1 MWGVGTPRRAQRL
14 VGRAGLQGAP
24 LMVPYF
30 HLNTSKTQE
39 DLEVQVTL
47 VENLRRY
54 VGEQVPPEVH
64 SQTWE
69 SERQELLETMQVRK
83 CRVHVWGVGVGRE
96 AGILGEGWPLGRA
109 ASPEG
114 ANRPLS
120 CWQHLQ
126 EDRAGLHTTAGLLE
140 VRVQSLTHI
149 LSLQEQELAR
159 KVGRASLC
167 GRGRGGGGLSFPELA
182 AAPAAWAALRETE
195 VAASFLCSPRSP
207 HCPPPLPRRFRLQI
221 PWSLS
226 SPGSASPCC
235 SAGGR
240 RCLP

>member
-1 MWGVGTPRRAQRL
+1 M
-14 VGRAGLQGAP
+14 GRAGLQGAP

-30 HLNTSKTQE
+30 HLNTSQTQE

-83 CRVHVWGVGVGRE
+83 CRVHVWGVRAGRE
-96 AGILGEGWPLGRA
+96 AGIPGEGWPLGRA
-109 ASPEG
+109 ASYEG

-159 KVGRASLC
+159 KVGRASLW
-167 GRGRGGGGLSFPELA
+167 GGAGGLEGFPSLNLLRLLLPGQHREKPKWLPPSS
-182 AAPAAWAALRETE
+182 APPGAHTVPVLRPE
-195 VAASFLCSPRSP
+195 
-207 HCPPPLPRRFRLQI
+207 
-221 PWSLS
+221 
-226 SPGSASPCC
+226 GSAFRFPG
-235 SAGGR
+235 A
-240 RCLP
+240 